1 VRSGSERQVTARK
14 FDGTT
19 IVVASHNHGKVR
31 EIAELLAPYAQ
42 HFPSAGELGL
52 AEPDEPGCTFV
63 QNAAIKARAASTAS
77 GHPAL
82 ADDSGLVVP
91 ALGGAPGLYSARWA
105 GGGNKDFAQAIAR
118 VERELGEVE
127 RQFGPDRRAHF
138 VAAIALAWPD
148 GHVEAVEG
156 RVDGTLTFP
165 PRGQKGFGFD
175 PIFVAHGHTDTFAE
189 MDPAEKHGISHR
201 AVAFRKLVTRCF
213 GPSDRGGA

>member
-1 VRSGSERQVTARK
+1 MTARK

-19 IVVASHNHGKVR
+19 IVVASHNRGKVR
-31 EIAELLAPYAQ
+31 EMAELLAPYAR
-42 HFPSAGELGL
+42 HFPSAGELDL

-63 QNAAIKARAASTAS
+63 QNAAIKARAAASAS

-105 GGGNKDFAQAIAR
+105 GGGNKDFAGAIER
-118 VERELGEVE
+118 VERELGASA
-127 RQFGPDRRAHF
+127 DRRAHF

-175 PIFVAHGHTDTFAE
+175 PIFVADGHALTFAE
-189 MDPAEKHGISHR
+189 MDPVAKHAISHR

-213 GPSDRGGA
+213 G

>member
-1 VRSGSERQVTARK
+1 MSARK

-63 QNAAIKARAASTAS
+63 QNAAIKARAAASAS

-91 ALGGAPGLYSARWA
+91 VLGGAPGLYSARWA
-105 GGGNKDFAQAIAR
+105 GGGNKDFAGAIAR
-118 VERELGEVE
+118 LLAELGDN
-127 RQFGPDRRAHF
+127 PDRRAHF

-156 RVDGTLTFP
+156 RVDGTLSDA
-165 PRGQKGFGFD
+165 PRGSNGFGYD
-175 PIFVAHGHTDTFAE
+175 PIFLPLGYDATFGE
-189 MDPAEKHGISHR
+189 MDAPAKHAISHR
-201 AVAFRKLVTRCF
+201 AVAFRRLVTRCF
-213 GPSDRGGA
+213 G

>member
-1 VRSGSERQVTARK
+1 VTARR

-19 IVVASHNHGKVR
+19 IVVASHNRGKVR
-31 EIAELLAPYAQ
+31 EIAELLAPYAR

-63 QNAAIKARAASTAS
+63 QNAAIKARAASSAS

-105 GGGNKDFAQAIAR
+105 GGGNKDFASAIAR
-118 VERELGEVE
+118 VERELGDSV
-127 RQFGPDRRAHF
+127 DRRARF

-156 RVDGTLTFP
+156 RIGGTLTFP

-175 PIFVAHGHTDTFAE
+175 PIFVAEGHTLTFAE
-189 MDPAEKHGISHR
+189 MDPAEKHAISHR

-213 GPSDRGGA
+213 GPPDRSGA